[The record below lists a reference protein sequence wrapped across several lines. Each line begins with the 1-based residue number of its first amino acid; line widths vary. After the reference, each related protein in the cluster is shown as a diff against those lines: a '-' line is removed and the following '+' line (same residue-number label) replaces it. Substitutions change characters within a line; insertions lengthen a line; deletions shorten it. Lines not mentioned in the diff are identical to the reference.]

1 MNDHSDEP
9 VSWPR
14 PEESVPRQPIGG
26 ALIGALWEARR
37 RLVAAGGAGVILGV
51 LVSYAMPSYFT
62 SSVSFIPEEQATAT
76 LPGGLSGLAAQ
87 FGVATGTPTR
97 SPEFYARLV
106 NGRHIR
112 EALAATTF
120 ADGQTLVGYYGFG
133 GEPDSIDRTVRKMGN
148 DYSVSVDRATSIVR
162 VDVELRDPQFAAEI
176 ANAFVAQVDSFN
188 IQLRR
193 SSARERRIF
202 AEARMGE
209 AQSRLTEAEAELR
222 DFLTRNRAGNAPA
235 LKFEQGRLERRVSMA
250 QELYLNLARGAQTAR
265 LDEVNGTP
273 VISIVAPA
281 FVPVRRSRPRRL
293 MVGFLAGVLAAV
305 ATASLVLAQRL
316 RGDVDVA

>member
-1 MNDHSDEP
+1 
-9 VSWPR
+9 
-14 PEESVPRQPIGG
+14 
-26 ALIGALWEARR
+26 
-37 RLVAAGGAGVILGV
+37 VAAGGAGVILGV
-51 LVSYAMPSYFT
+51 LASYAMPSYFT
-62 SSVSFIPEEQATAT
+62 SSVSFVPEEPATPT

-87 FGVATGTPTR
+87 FGVATGSPTR

-106 NGRHIR
+106 TGRHIR

-120 ADGQTLVGYYGFG
+120 PDGRRLVSYYGFG
-133 GEPDSIDRTVRKMGN
+133 GKPDSLDRTVRKMGN

-162 VDVELRDPQFAAEI
+162 VDVELRDPQFAAQV

-202 AEARMGE
+202 AEAQMGE
-209 AQSRLTEAEAELR
+209 AEHRLTEAEAELR
-222 DFLTRNRAGNAPA
+222 EFLTRNRAGNAPA
-235 LKFEQGRLERRVSMA
+235 IRFEQGRLERRVSIA

-281 FVPVRRSRPRRL
+281 FVPVRPSRPRRL
-293 MVGFLAGVLAAV
+293 MVGLLAGFLAVI
-305 ATASLVLAQRL
+305 ATASVVVAQRL
-316 RGDVDVA
+316 RGDIHLA